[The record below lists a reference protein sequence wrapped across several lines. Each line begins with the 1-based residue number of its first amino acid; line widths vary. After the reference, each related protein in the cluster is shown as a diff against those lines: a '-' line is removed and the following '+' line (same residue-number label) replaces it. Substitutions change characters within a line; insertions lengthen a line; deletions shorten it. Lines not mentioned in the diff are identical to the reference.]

1 MSTLNK
7 CRALDIKSLFFPIL
21 FPLFKLSLM
30 MSESWNKR
38 VGSSLSYIGPVW
50 MMKVYME
57 EYVIGLVMRSLGY
70 QNTLILVSLPPSR
83 YLYTLWK
90 WIEEWIKDWKVYC
103 CDKHLF
109 WRNRTC
115 ILDLIRNI
123 TCILDRFC
131 IFDHVD
137 VCVLMDSS
145 SGNMCSETFILYA
158 KWRKEIYGRRGFLD
172 LLEFCGWDWCWLCF
186 GYSKNCTSYEHGKDL
201 YFCGQFIFQVVYSSS
216 E

>member
-90 WIEEWIKDWKVYC
+90 WIEECIEDWGNTTWFL
-103 CDKHLF
+103 DMI
-109 WRNRTC
+109 RNRTWFLDLFC
-115 ILDLIRNI
+115 ILEY
-123 TCILDRFC
+123 
-131 IFDHVD
+131 VD
-137 VCVLMDSS
+137 VCLVHIDVCGCEDSS
-145 SGNMCSETFILYA
+145 SGNLCSETVMIYDKRSRILY
-158 KWRKEIYGRRGFLD
+158 WWRGFS
-172 LLEFCGWDWCWLCF
+172 FFWSTVAGA
-186 GYSKNCTSYEHGKDL
+186 GAG
-201 YFCGQFIFQVVYSSS
+201 
-216 E
+216 